1 MMYFKFEFSLG
12 KGKKQAATKK
22 EKKVLGWKIVHS
34 QVEMLKKEEKFKT
47 ASNYLTAARSW
58 TKFLQRE
65 DWTFSEMDSQEVEL
79 YQRWLS
85 DKGICLNTI
94 SAYLRSLRAM
104 YNRWAEEYSSNDDVC
119 PFTKAFT
126 GKTKTAKR
134 SITESEIRKLHDLD
148 LEEGSTLAMS
158 RDIFIFSFYAMGM
171 PFVDIAY
178 LKKSQMKDNVIRYAR
193 HKTGQPISIALVP
206 AMQAIISRYS
216 SSDSIYVFPL
226 LTTQSPD
233 LLHREYLRRL
243 RQYNYSLHVLSKKI
257 SSSIPLSSYVV
268 RHSWASIAYQH
279 NMDIGL
285 IGKALG
291 HTKTSTTFVYI
302 KSLFDSNLASANQ
315 SLMQDIGI

>member
-126 GKTKTAKR
+126 GRRRLPNDVLPKVKSANSMIWTWKR
-134 SITESEIRKLHDLD
+134 VLPWRCLEISL
-148 LEEGSTLAMS
+148 
-158 RDIFIFSFYAMGM
+158 F
-171 PFVDIAY
+171 
-178 LKKSQMKDNVIRYAR
+178 
-193 HKTGQPISIALVP
+193 LVF
-206 AMQAIISRYS
+206 MQWGCLLLI
-216 SSDSIYVFPL
+216 L
-226 LTTQSPD
+226 LT
-233 LLHREYLRRL
+233 
-243 RQYNYSLHVLSKKI
+243 
-257 SSSIPLSSYVV
+257 
-268 RHSWASIAYQH
+268 
-279 NMDIGL
+279 
-285 IGKALG
+285 
-291 HTKTSTTFVYI
+291 
-302 KSLFDSNLASANQ
+302 
-315 SLMQDIGI
+315 

>member
-1 MMYFKFEFSLG
+1 MSNNKNKRLWCISNLNLVLVRARNKLQR
-12 KGKKQAATKK
+12 KG
-22 EKKVLGWKIVHS
+22 EKVLGWKIVHS

-126 GKTKTAKR
+126 GRTKTAKR

-158 RDIFIFSFYAMGM
+158 RDIFI
-171 PFVDIAY
+171 
-178 LKKSQMKDNVIRYAR
+178 
-193 HKTGQPISIALVP
+193 LVLCNGD
-206 AMQAIISRYS
+206 A
-216 SSDSIYVFPL
+216 FCW
-226 LTTQSPD
+226 
-233 LLHREYLRRL
+233 
-243 RQYNYSLHVLSKKI
+243 YSLLKEK
-257 SSSIPLSSYVV
+257 PDE
-268 RHSWASIAYQH
+268 R
-279 NMDIGL
+279 
-285 IGKALG
+285 
-291 HTKTSTTFVYI
+291 
-302 KSLFDSNLASANQ
+302 
-315 SLMQDIGI
+315 